1 MAMLICSLIA
11 IFLSVNLTFTFK
23 SYRKMLKDNGLAWT
37 TESTVFAGMTVVP
50 FALMLISSFAL
61 PVICPPLSIF
71 GNLASAWLAIVATF
85 AIGATTSMNK
95 RG

>member
-1 MAMLICSLIA
+1 MLICSLIA

-23 SYRKMLKDNGLAWT
+23 NYRKMLKDNGLAWT
-37 TESTVFAGMTVVP
+37 AESTVFAWMTVLP
-50 FALMLISSFAL
+50 FVTMLVSSFGL
-61 PVICPPLSIF
+61 PSICPPLAIV

-85 AIGATTSMNK
+85 AIGATISMNK